1 MRGRFRRCIIT
12 LDLERL
18 SAPLLRSNLL
28 VARTLPQYRSLLSD
42 PASPMTHNVL

>member
-18 SAPLLRSNLL
+18 SALRLRSNLL
-28 VARTLPQYRSLLSD
+28 VARDVTTISKLVSD
-42 PASPMTHNVL
+42 PTSPTTHNVL